1 MPTNRRAATLG
12 ALVLCSG
19 ALASGCGGGGSATT
33 ALAGSKQG
41 FEGAAL
47 PADVSAP
54 IFSLIDV
61 GGARVGLSAQRG
73 RVTIL
78 AFLYSDCTACV
89 LIAQQIRGALDEL
102 STPPAVLIVSVDPA
116 QDTPARVRSFLHQV
130 SLAGRVRYLV
140 GPADALRAVWRAY
153 HVTTPASGR
162 AAYERAAPVLLID
175 PLGRERVIYEQEQL
189 TPEALAHDIHGL
201 ERRP

>member
-12 ALVLCSG
+12 ALVLCLST
-19 ALASGCGGGGSATT
+19 LASGCGGG
-33 ALAGSKQG
+33 ALATSSQSEQG
-41 FEGAAL
+41 FAGAAL
-47 PADVSAP
+47 PANVNAP

-61 GGARVGLSAQRG
+61 GGTRVGLAAQRG

-102 STPPAVLIVSVDPA
+102 STPPAVLIVSVDTA

-130 SLAGRVRYLV
+130 SLEGRVHYLV

-153 HVTTPASGR
+153 HVTTPARGR
-162 AAYERAAPVLLID
+162 AAYERAASVLLID
-175 PLGRERVIYEQEQL
+175 PRGRERVIYEQEQL
-189 TPEALAHDIHGL
+189 TPEALAHDIREL
-201 ERRP
+201 QERP